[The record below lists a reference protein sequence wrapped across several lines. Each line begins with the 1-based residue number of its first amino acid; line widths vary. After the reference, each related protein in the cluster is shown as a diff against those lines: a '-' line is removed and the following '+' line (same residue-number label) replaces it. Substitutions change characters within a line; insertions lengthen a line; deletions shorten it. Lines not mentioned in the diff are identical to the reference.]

1 MRPLSL
7 VLGFV
12 VGSVVCVC
20 LDALVG
26 DVQQADAAGQE
37 EADACVAAPPIPR
50 RRADDDLASE
60 RERSPPPKV
69 PAHCL
74 ASHFCF

>member
-1 MRPLSL
+1 M
-7 VLGFV
+7 GFV

-26 DVQQADAAGQE
+26 NVPQADAAGQE
-37 EADACVAAPPIPR
+37 EAEACMAAPPIPR
-50 RRADDDLASE
+50 RRADDELAAE

-69 PAHCL
+69 PAYCL